1 MKLHAPWIASALIM
15 AVLAVA
21 VSVIF
26 RDSLSRT
33 AVKSDMAT
41 DVRTVNDRADTSI
54 GEIVV
59 GVSVSQSFE
68 ATEPNLARIEVLLA
82 TYQRSNTAPL
92 LLSLREYPSNGALP
106 LRTVEVE
113 PDTIRD
119 NSYHAFRFAPIADS
133 SGKAYLL
140 TLESPGAESGNA
152 FTALIGNCDCYPDG
166 ALFLQG
172 EQQPQLDLAF
182 QTGYQNRQVPSVAG
196 ELVDRMSQYKPWFFK
211 GAALPVFGLLALS
224 LILLTVGSFFSSL
237 FSGRQ
242 PRPSWA
248 WLPIAC
254 LSMVTLILVLI
265 FDPAA

>member
-54 GEIVV
+54 GEIVA

-106 LRTVEVE
+106 LRTVEAE

-242 PRPSWA
+242 PRPSWV